1 MSIVA
6 RSIPAAT
13 AAQRGHAQRVRV
25 ALVLLIL
32 AAFALRAF
40 RLGAQSLWYDEG
52 VTAWLARLPLAQQA
66 TWTANDIQPPL
77 YYAVVSFWGRAAGWS
92 EFSLRFPSLF
102 FGVLSVPLI
111 YALALWWSPTGVRA
125 PLLAALLAVAHPLLI
140 YYAQE
145 ARMYALLTTL
155 GLAAAVTLMPSFF
168 ASMTW
173 RRWMAYGLL
182 GALALYTHYFA
193 LFLIAALGVA
203 WLWQFVGH
211 RQGLERFGAA
221 HALMAL
227 LYAPWAVVVL
237 RRFSEDASYWQGGFK
252 AGEALRS
259 VSARF
264 VGGETLA
271 EGQAALWAAVSLA
284 LTLVGII
291 WLARAHAE
299 RRPALRYAVI
309 WLVIPVVAALVL
321 ASTAPKFNPRYV
333 LLALPGLLLLWAFVL
348 DGLAARPGFASR
360 LATLVAV
367 ALLLTPFA
375 WATGNWYYN
384 SNFAKAQ
391 WREVAEFLRPRIDP
405 TEGVILV
412 SGHAWP
418 VWDYY
423 APDMPALHLPDID
436 VLDVNQVL
444 DFAATAAPLRAQ
456 AAQKPGAWL
465 IGWQHEVVDPNDVVA
480 TQLELAGREK
490 GSSARF
496 HQLTLRRFSRLDPER
511 FADSPPISA
520 PVGATFGDA
529 LRLEGYHPLDNG
541 DLLLFWSVLPGAPAG
556 ADYHFAL
563 EVFDAG
569 GAVVAHPADRRL
581 AGYNDPTF
589 RWTPGAVVMG
599 RIPAA
604 AWLGPDPQLGTYTVH
619 LGVYDAREPALRRLD
634 VESGDSLELRD
645 VSPVLE

>member
-1 MSIVA
+1 MSLEA
-6 RSIPAAT
+6 RSQPAQAP
-13 AAQRGHAQRVRV
+13 AQRANAQRLRV

-52 VTAWLARLPLAQQA
+52 VTAWLARLPLAQQV

-102 FGVLSVPLI
+102 FGVLSVPLM
-111 YALALWWSPTGVRA
+111 YSLAGRWSPTGRRA
-125 PLLAALLAVAHPLLI
+125 PLLAALLTATHPLLI

-145 ARMYALLTTL
+145 ARMYALLTAL
-155 GLAAAVTLMPSFF
+155 GLAAAVMLMPAFF
-168 ASMTW
+168 APMPW
-173 RRWMAYGLL
+173 RRWLAYGLL
-182 GALALYTHYFA
+182 GALTLYTHYFA
-193 LFLIAALGVA
+193 LFLFAALGVA

-211 RQGLERFGAA
+211 RHGLRRFAAA

-227 LYAPWAVVVL
+227 LYAPWVVVVL
-237 RRFSEDASYWQGGFK
+237 RRLREDASYWQGGFK
-252 AGEALRS
+252 LGEALRG
-259 VSARF
+259 VAARF

-271 EGQAALWAAVSLA
+271 EGEAARWAALILA
-284 LTLVGII
+284 LTLVGLIR
-291 WLARAHAE
+291 LARARPE
-299 RRPALRYAVI
+299 RRPALRYATI
-309 WLVIPVVAALVL
+309 WLVIPVTAALVL
-321 ASTAPKFNPRYV
+321 ASAAPKFNPRYV
-333 LLALPGLLLLWAFVL
+333 LLGLPGLLLLWAFVL
-348 DGLAARPGFASR
+348 DGLAARPGVAWR
-360 LATLVAV
+360 MATVAAA
-367 ALLLTPFA
+367 ALLITPFA
-375 WATGNWYYN
+375 WATSNWYFN

-423 APDMPALHLPDID
+423 APDMPALRLPDID

-444 DFAATAAPLRAQ
+444 DFASTAAPLRAQ

-465 IGWQHEVVDPNDVVA
+465 IGWQDEVVDPNDVVA

-496 HQLTLRRFSRLDPER
+496 HQLSLRRFSRLEPDK
-511 FADSPPISA
+511 FADAPPISV
-520 PVGATFGDA
+520 PVAATFGDA
-529 LRLEGYHPLDNG
+529 VRLDGYHPLDNG
-541 DLLLFWSVLPGAPAG
+541 DLLLFWSLLPGAPPG
-556 ADYHFAL
+556 ADYQMTL
-563 EVFDAG
+563 EVADAA
-569 GAVVAHPADRRL
+569 GAVLAHPPDRRL

-589 RWTPGAVVMG
+589 RWTPGATVMG

-604 AWLGPDPQLGTYTVH
+604 EWLGPEPQLGRYTVR
-619 LGVYDAREPALRRLD
+619 LGVYAARDPAARRLN
-634 VESGDSLELRD
+634 VEGGDTLELQN